1 MIDHD
6 FQKECHI
13 FLCYRS
19 AGAEVAKNFK
29 KALSNI
35 KDRSF
40 GYVWYSDQENIG
52 NFVFDIPDLI
62 ASARYAILFFSRH
75 FTEGFLLDGKNNYG
89 DDSRGNAGCVT
100 VREIVEIER
109 RRQAGTLTVI
119 GVHVDGYLLQP
130 HDVTTLK
137 QVFENEGILT
147 NTSLAAYTELNV
159 NAYYSRTTDVDTF
172 AEALSRGLE
181 KNRRPVLAKSP
192 RVSLDTL
199 LPPLGYHYYGRD
211 AELAYVE
218 EAVKAKTCINL
229 TGARGSG
236 KSAFAFHWL
245 SRIAAR
251 SYSGAEYV
259 LYWSFDQD
267 NRNCAISPNLSS
279 FFEHTLSFFGID
291 NITDLSSELEKATA
305 LATFLQEH
313 SVILVLDGIDT
324 FQSRSP
330 GQEGLLQNLSIKKI
344 VTSVA
349 RSADD
354 NQSLLILLST
364 SPVADLLYFSDRAEI
379 LPLPALSTTDGVRIL
394 RDLGV
399 SGHERDLTSAV
410 CELNNDPLTITLLGK
425 ILASQYNGNIKERYR
440 VHYDAEQGEHTE
452 RILSFYEGLCPPD
465 TPEGVFLLL
474 CCLFRGGADGEALGH
489 LLSATRDIPAL
500 EPARQ
505 KDLRSISRAFQ
516 DVGLLYGKYDLNLL
530 PIVKERFRRRFREQ
544 MPEIYRRCHLILGDY
559 HAALCNDDSVTTIAE
574 MLPLYNAVF
583 YYNQANEPTIALS
596 VLWNRIFRKRTFFSQ
611 KQLGATTNDLF
622 AISLFFDVESQWTPN
637 PALSLVDA
645 AWLSSVAAYLQNNIG
660 NLVESE
666 TLRRRELA
674 IYETLSHH
682 LFLASD
688 GQNLARNLMLQGKI
702 EESEQAFLRSIAD
715 LEAAKE
721 QTYEKNPYAKDMDI
735 EQLRTNILTRYA
747 YLLYLR
753 GQPHWNRANEKLS
766 TLSPEH
772 LRETTTGMFYYCY
785 IRLHTAAPAQRA
797 RVCEEIEKTYLT
809 SFDRQKRHET
819 AYAELLMAQ
828 ITLTRAN
835 RLNWRKSVKTCR
847 NYAMR
852 AVEDAR
858 TAGRMDQ
865 LPLVL
870 NEILDLHLTVLERER
885 AQDRKAT
892 ALHFVRGLL
901 RELEETY
908 SLHEIPIY
916 KLDYLFLKARYCVCM
931 EDTDGAR
938 RLYETL
944 CQSPVFV
951 RYFGEK
957 LRDLRRLLKE

>member
-35 KDRSF
+35 RDRSF
-40 GYVWYSDQENIG
+40 GYVWYSDQENVG

-62 ASARYAILFFSRH
+62 ASAHYAILFLCRH
-75 FTEGFLLDGKNNYG
+75 FTDGFLVDGKNNYG
-89 DDSRGNAGCVT
+89 DDSRGNVGCVT

-130 HDVTTLK
+130 DDVATLK

-147 NTSLAAYTELNV
+147 PTSLAAYTELNV
-159 NAYYSRTTDVDTF
+159 NAYYPRTTDVDAF
-172 AEALSRGLE
+172 AEALSKGLE
-181 KNRRPVLAKSP
+181 KNKRPTPTKAP

-199 LPPLGYHYYGRD
+199 LPPLGYRYYGRD
-211 AELAYVE
+211 AELAHVE
-218 EAVKAKTCINL
+218 EAVKTKTCLNV

-245 SRIAAR
+245 RRMAAR
-251 SYSGAEYV
+251 SYDGVEYV
-259 LYWSFDQD
+259 LYWSFEQGY
-267 NRNCAISPNLSS
+267 RSCAISPNLSS
-279 FFEHTLSFFGID
+279 FFEHALSFFGIGD
-291 NITDLSSELEKATA
+291 VTDLSSELEKATA

-313 SVILVLDGIDT
+313 SVLLVLDGIDT

-330 GQEGLLQNLSIKKI
+330 GQEGLLQNQSIKKI

-349 RSADD
+349 RSAGDD
-354 NQSLLILLST
+354 RSLLILLSA
-364 SPVADLLYFSDRAEI
+364 SPVADLLYFSDQAEI
-379 LPLPALSTTDGVRIL
+379 LPLSALSTADGVQIL

-410 CELNNDPLTITLLGK
+410 RELNGDPLAITLLGK

-440 VHYDAEQGEHTE
+440 VHYDGEQGEHTE
-452 RILSFYEGLCPPD
+452 RILSFYEGLWPSD

-500 EPARQ
+500 DPARQ
-505 KDLRSISRAFQ
+505 KELRSN
-516 DVGLLYGKYDLNLL
+516 LNLL
-530 PIVKERFRRRFREQ
+530 PLVKERFRRRFREQ

-559 HAALCNDDSVTTIAE
+559 HAALCNDESVTTIAE
-574 MLPLYNAVF
+574 MLPLYDAVF
-583 YYNQANEPTIALS
+583 YYNQANEPTLALS

-637 PALSLVDA
+637 PALSHVDA

-702 EESEQAFLRSIAD
+702 EESEQAFLRSLAA

-721 QTYEKNPYAKDMDI
+721 QIYEKNPYAKDMDA

-753 GQPHWNRANEKLS
+753 GQPHWGRANEKLS
-766 TLSPEH
+766 TLSPER

-785 IRLHTAAPAQRA
+785 VRLHTTAPAQRA

-809 SFDRQKRHET
+809 SFDRRKRHEA
-819 AYAELLMAQ
+819 AYAGLLMTQ
-828 ITLTRAN
+828 ITLARAT
-835 RLNWRKSVKTCR
+835 RLNWRKTVKICQA
-847 NYAMR
+847 YARR

-865 LPLVL
+865 LPLIL
-870 NEILDLHLTVLERER
+870 NEMLALYLTVLERER
-885 AQDRKAT
+885 TQERKA
-892 ALHFVRGLL
+892 AVLPFIRELL
-901 RELEETY
+901 QELEETF
-908 SLHEIPIY
+908 SLHEIPSY
-916 KLDYLFLKARYCVCM
+916 KLDYLFLKARYCVCT
-931 EDTDGAR
+931 EDTDGAH
-938 RLYETL
+938 RLYEAL
-944 CQSPVFV
+944 CHSPVCV

-957 LRDLRRLLKE
+957 LRELRLLLKE